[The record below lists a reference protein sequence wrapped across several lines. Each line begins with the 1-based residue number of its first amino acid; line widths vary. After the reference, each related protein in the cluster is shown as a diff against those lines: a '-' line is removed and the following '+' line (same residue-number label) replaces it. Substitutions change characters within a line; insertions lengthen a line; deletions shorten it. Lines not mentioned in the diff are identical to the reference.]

1 MRQEVRHF
9 VTFLFPKDN
18 KNITTNDVL
27 TSLSHIPTEKAKKK
41 VTTKSQLSSEL
52 DKQHFTYI
60 YTVYYEKNK

>member
-18 KNITTNDVL
+18 RNITTNDVL
-27 TSLSHIPTEKAKKK
+27 TLLSHIPTEKAKNK

-60 YTVYYEKNK
+60 YTVYHEKNK